1 MYRLM
6 ALVAFAAISFLS
18 PALVSAQDATPS
30 PEAQFTEECSAC
42 HLAYPAFFLPKE
54 SWSAIMNT
62 LPDHFGEDAS
72 LDDGA
77 LKAIEGYLVKHAARS
92 NRRAFRK
99 YDLETAP
106 PLRITELGWFT
117 HEHDHEVSRSAKK
130 RAGSMSN
137 CAACHRGA
145 ERGYFDDD

>member
-1 MYRLM
+1 MVRLLT
-6 ALVAFAAISFLS
+6 ALALGTAALLA
-18 PALVSAQDATPS
+18 PALAGAQDTPPS

-42 HLAYPAFFLPKE
+42 HLAFPAFFLPKE
-54 SWSAIMNT
+54 SWSAIMND
-62 LPDHFGEDAS
+62 LPNHFGEDAS
-72 LDDGA
+72 LDNDA
-77 LKAIEGYLVKHAARS
+77 MTAIEGYLVKHAARS

-106 PLRITELGWFT
+106 PLRITELGWFV
-117 HEHDHEVSRSAKK
+117 HEHSNEVSRAAKK
-130 RAGSMSN
+130 RAGTMTN

>member
-1 MYRLM
+1 MYRLLT
-6 ALVAFAAISFLS
+6 ALTLLS
-18 PALVSAQDATPS
+18 ASLLAPNLASAQDAAPS

-42 HLAYPAFFLPKE
+42 HLAYPAYFLPKQ
-54 SWSAIMNT
+54 SWSALMNT

-72 LDDGA
+72 LNDDA

-106 PLRITELGWFT
+106 PLRITELGWFR
-117 HEHDHEVSRSAKK
+117 HEHDHEVSRAAKK

-145 ERGYFDDD
+145 EQGYFDDD